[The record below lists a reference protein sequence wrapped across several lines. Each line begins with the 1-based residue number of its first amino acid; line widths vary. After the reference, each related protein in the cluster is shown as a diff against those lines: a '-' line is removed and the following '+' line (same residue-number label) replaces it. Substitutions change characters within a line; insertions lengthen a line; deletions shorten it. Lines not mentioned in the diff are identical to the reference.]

1 MNVLKGFMKLLFV
14 SIAIIAI
21 FSPVAVIVHEA
32 THYIMY
38 TLEGIQ
44 VTSIHVLDRDSLE
57 NGYYGYVTTTKES
70 RYGAMIHEGVANIF
84 GYLFLATTLL
94 LFLLAPLKP
103 FTVHQL
109 ESMGLRRDASHFY
122 ASSI

>member
-1 MNVLKGFMKLLFV
+1 MNVLKGFLKLLFV
-14 SIAIIAI
+14 SIVIVAI
-21 FSPVAVIVHEA
+21 FSPVAVIVHEG

-38 TLEGIQ
+38 TLEGIP
-44 VTSIHVLDRDSLE
+44 VTSIHVLDRDSLK

-70 RYGAMIHEGVANIF
+70 RYRAMIHEGVANIF

-94 LFLLAPLKP
+94 FFLLVPLKP

-109 ESMGLRRDASHFY
+109 KSMGLKRDSSHFY
-122 ASSI
+122 APSF